1 MLVRS
6 IDAVPF
12 TITSL
17 LCHDTC
23 AIGTH
28 HCALWQEVFVVL
40 CQLTIHDAAALKQI
54 LKHVW
59 INSVINWVPARLVK
73 RGQIDPHTRTHQLVW
88 CCSLYNWQIVTIL
101 SLIIPGLWN
110 RSMIMKHEKQFLT
123 REHSQFTFH
132 LKCTLIK
139 NVSRGRRWQP
149 TVDSTPYFY
158 AYPASAK
165 CHLFRSFPI
174 WIDFTNEL
182 SRGQHAKISCHDLYI
197 EVNPISLMTN

>member
-28 HCALWQEVFVVL
+28 HCTLWQEVFVVL
-40 CQLTIHDAAALKQI
+40 CQLTIHNAAALKQI

-123 REHSQFTFH
+123 RNQGTFT
-132 LKCTLIK
+132 
-139 NVSRGRRWQP
+139 V
-149 TVDSTPYFY
+149 Y
-158 AYPASAK
+158 
-165 CHLFRSFPI
+165 
-174 WIDFTNEL
+174 
-182 SRGQHAKISCHDLYI
+182 
-197 EVNPISLMTN
+197 ISLKMYTHQKRVKRTTLAANSWFNPLFLCLPSVS